1 MRLNNPTKSFSSFP
15 FFLIPL
21 MILFFL
27 TNTATSKNTT
37 IPVNVGLVLDINGE
51 DGKIALSCINMSLS
65 DFYNSNSHYKTRLL
79 LNTRDSKGDV
89 VAAAAAAL
97 DLLNNVQVQAILGP
111 EKSMQTN
118 FIIQLGNKSQ
128 VPILSFSAT
137 SPSLT
142 SIRSPYFFRGSL
154 NDSSQAGAITA
165 IIKAF
170 GWREAVP
177 IYVDNQYG
185 EEMIP
190 SLTDALQAIDTRV
203 PYRSVI
209 SPLATDDQ
217 IEKELYKLFTMQTR
231 VFILHMLPSLGSRIF
246 EKANEI
252 GLMNKGCV
260 WIMTDGMTNLLRTLE
275 PSVIDSMQG
284 VIGVGPHVPK
294 TKALENFRVRWKRNF
309 LQENPSIVDVELNI
323 FGLLAYDAT
332 RALAEAVEKAGI
344 TSFGFDKTNVS
355 RNATDLEAFGI
366 SQNGPKLLQALSS
379 ARFKGLTGDY
389 IFVDGQLQSSAF
401 EIINVNNGAR
411 GVGFWTPEKGLTQK
425 LSSNSTTKSK
435 LKPIIWPGDST
446 SDPKGW
452 EVPTNEKKL
461 RIGVPV
467 KKGFSDFVNVT
478 IDPKTQEPTSV
489 TGYCVDVFKAVIQEL
504 PYAVAYDFVP
514 YGQPDGSSSGSYN
527 DLVYQ
532 VFLGEFDA
540 VVGDITIV
548 FNRSNYVDFTLP
560 YTESGVS
567 MIVPIKDSK
576 KRNAWVFLQ
585 PLTWDLW
592 VTCFCFFIFIGFVVW
607 VLEHRVNEDF
617 RGPAGQQV
625 GTSFWFSF
633 STMVFSQR
641 ERVISNLARIV
652 VIVWCFVVLILT
664 QSYTASLTSLL
675 TVQQL
680 QPTITDVKMLIKRGD
695 NVGYQKGSFVL
706 GILKQLGFDERKL
719 VVYNSPEDCHELFQK
734 GSVNGGIAAAFD
746 EIPYMKLL
754 IGQYCSKYAMIE
766 PKFKTA
772 GFGFVFPLHS
782 PLVHDVSKA
791 ILNVT
796 EGDKMKEIEDAWFKK
811 HSSCPDASTVV
822 SSRSLG
828 LNSFWGLFLIAG
840 VAAILAL
847 IIFMAVFIHQHWNV
861 LKNSES
867 SFLSRIRFFL
877 KIFVSRDL
885 SAHIFKDKGGMQVH
899 SMDATEASPGSC
911 YPASPS
917 SYSQHADS
925 HFCFCGEQGTPRTE
939 YGNSNHNPNSQAQA
953 PLEIVSAVELTIPD
967 QEIATPSSS

>member
-1 MRLNNPTKSFSSFP
+1 MSQT
-15 FFLIPL
+15 
-21 MILFFL
+21 
-27 TNTATSKNTT
+27 TAV
-37 IPVNVGLVLDINGE
+37 PVNVGLVLDINGE
-51 DGKIALSCINMSLS
+51 VEKVALSCINMSLS
-65 DFYNSNSHYKTRLL
+65 DFYNSNSHYKTRLI

-97 DLLNNVQVQAILGP
+97 DLLKNVQVQAMLGP
-111 EKSMQTN
+111 ENSMQTN

-137 SPSLT
+137 SSSLT
-142 SIRSPYFFRGSL
+142 SIRSPYFFRGAL
-154 NDSSQAGAITA
+154 NDSSQVGAITA

-185 EEMIP
+185 EAMIP

-231 VFILHMLPSLGSRIF
+231 VFILHMLPPLGPRIF

-284 VIGVGPHVPK
+284 VIGVRPYVPK
-294 TKALENFRVRWKRNF
+294 TKALENFRVRWKRKF
-309 LQENPSIVDVELNI
+309 LQENPSLFDVELNNL
-323 FGLLAYDAT
+323 GLLGYDAT
-332 RALAEAVEKAGI
+332 RALAVAVEKAGI
-344 TSFGFDKTNVS
+344 TSFDFDKTNVS
-355 RNATDLEAFGI
+355 SNATDLEAFGI
-366 SQNGPKLLQALSS
+366 SRNGPKLLQALSS
-379 ARFKGLTGDY
+379 TRFKGLTGDY

-435 LKPIIWPGDST
+435 LKSITWPGDST

-467 KKGFSDFVNVT
+467 KKGFSEFVNVT
-478 IDPKTQEPTSV
+478 IDPKTRETTSV
-489 TGYCVDVFKAVIQEL
+489 TGYCIDVFNAVIQDL
-504 PYAVAYDFVP
+504 PYAVAYDFIA
-514 YGQPDGSSSGSYN
+514 YAQPDGTSSGSYD
-527 DLVYQ
+527 DLIYQ
-532 VFLGEFDA
+532 VFREDFDA
-540 VVGDITIV
+540 VVGDTTIV

-592 VTCFCFFIFIGFVVW
+592 VTSGCFFIFIGFVVW

-617 RGPAGQQV
+617 RGPARHQV

-641 ERVISNLARIV
+641 ERVISNLARFV
-652 VIVWCFVVLILT
+652 VIVWCFVVLILI

-680 QPTITDVKMLIKRGD
+680 QPTITDVNLLIKRGD

-719 VVYNSPEDCHELFQK
+719 VVYNSQEECDELFQK
-734 GSVNGGIAAAFD
+734 GSANGGIAAAFD
-746 EIPYMKLL
+746 EIPFMKLL
-754 IGQYCSKYAMIE
+754 IGQHCSKYTMVESI
-766 PKFKTA
+766 FKTA
-772 GFGFVFPLHS
+772 GFGFAFPLHS

-796 EGDKMKEIEDAWFKK
+796 EGDKMKKIEEAWFKK
-811 HSSCPDASTVV
+811 DSSCPDASTTV

-840 VAAILAL
+840 IAAILAL
-847 IIFMAVFIHQHWNV
+847 IIFLAIFVHQHRNV
-861 LKNSES
+861 LNDSES
-867 SFLSRIRFFL
+867 SLLSRIRIFL
-877 KIFVSRDL
+877 SIFVSRDL
-885 SAHIFKDKGGMQVH
+885 SAHTFKEKGGIQVH
-899 SMDATEASPGSC
+899 GMGATEASPDSR
-911 YPASPS
+911 YPASPL

-925 HFCFCGEQGTPRTE
+925 HFGFYGEQGTPRTE
-939 YGNSNHNPNSQAQA
+939 YGNSNHNPNSQVQA
-953 PLEIVSAVELTIPD
+953 PPEIVSAVELTNPD
-967 QEIATPSSS
+967 QEIARSPQVVRENN

>member
-1 MRLNNPTKSFSSFP
+1 M
-15 FFLIPL
+15 
-21 MILFFL
+21 
-27 TNTATSKNTT
+27 
-37 IPVNVGLVLDINGE
+37 
-51 DGKIALSCINMSLS
+51 
-65 DFYNSNSHYKTRLL
+65 
-79 LNTRDSKGDV
+79 
-89 VAAAAAAL
+89 
-97 DLLNNVQVQAILGP
+97 LNNVQVQAILGP
-111 EKSMQTN
+111 ENSMQTN
-118 FIIQLGNKSQ
+118 FIIQLGNRSQ

-142 SIRSPYFFRGSL
+142 SIRSPYFFRGAL
-154 NDSSQAGAITA
+154 NDSSQVGAITA

-170 GWREAVP
+170 GWREAVL

-284 VIGVGPHVPK
+284 VIGVRPHVPK

-379 ARFKGLTGDY
+379 TRFKGLTGDY
-389 IFVDGQLQSSAF
+389 IFVDGKLQSSAF

-467 KKGFSDFVNVT
+467 KKGFSYFVNVT

-489 TGYCVDVFKAVIQEL
+489 NGYCVDVFKAVIQEL

-514 YGQPDGSSSGSYN
+514 YSQPNGSSSGSYN
-527 DLVYQ
+527 DLIYQ
-532 VFLGEFDA
+532 VFLG
-540 VVGDITIV
+540 VK
-548 FNRSNYVDFTLP
+548 NPS
-560 YTESGVS
+560 
-567 MIVPIKDSK
+567 
-576 KRNAWVFLQ
+576 RNANQNSISHFL
-585 PLTWDLW
+585 
-592 VTCFCFFIFIGFVVW
+592 IMY
-607 VLEHRVNEDF
+607 RK
-617 RGPAGQQV
+617 
-625 GTSFWFSF
+625 
-633 STMVFSQR
+633 
-641 ERVISNLARIV
+641 
-652 VIVWCFVVLILT
+652 
-664 QSYTASLTSLL
+664 SLL
-675 TVQQL
+675 FINLFWVILNRNLMLWWEIQQL
-680 QPTITDVKMLIKRGD
+680 CLI
-695 NVGYQKGSFVL
+695 
-706 GILKQLGFDERKL
+706 
-719 VVYNSPEDCHELFQK
+719 
-734 GSVNGGIAAAFD
+734 
-746 EIPYMKLL
+746 
-754 IGQYCSKYAMIE
+754 
-766 PKFKTA
+766 
-772 GFGFVFPLHS
+772 
-782 PLVHDVSKA
+782 
-791 ILNVT
+791 
-796 EGDKMKEIEDAWFKK
+796 
-811 HSSCPDASTVV
+811 
-822 SSRSLG
+822 
-828 LNSFWGLFLIAG
+828 
-840 VAAILAL
+840 
-847 IIFMAVFIHQHWNV
+847 
-861 LKNSES
+861 
-867 SFLSRIRFFL
+867 
-877 KIFVSRDL
+877 
-885 SAHIFKDKGGMQVH
+885 
-899 SMDATEASPGSC
+899 
-911 YPASPS
+911 
-917 SYSQHADS
+917 
-925 HFCFCGEQGTPRTE
+925 
-939 YGNSNHNPNSQAQA
+939 
-953 PLEIVSAVELTIPD
+953 D
-967 QEIATPSSS
+967 QIM

>member
-1 MRLNNPTKSFSSFP
+1 
-15 FFLIPL
+15 

-27 TNTATSKNTT
+27 TNTATSKNTI
-37 IPVNVGLVLDINGE
+37 IPVNVGLVLDMNGE

-111 EKSMQTN
+111 ENSMQTN

-154 NDSSQAGAITA
+154 NDSSQVGAITA

-170 GWREAVP
+170 GWREAVL

-284 VIGVGPHVPK
+284 VIGVRPYVAK
-294 TKALENFRVRWKRNF
+294 TKAFENFRVRWKRKF
-309 LQENPSIVDVELNI
+309 LQENPSLVDVELNI
-323 FGLLAYDAT
+323 LGLLAYDAT
-332 RALAEAVEKAGI
+332 RALAVAVEKAGI

-355 RNATDLEAFGI
+355 SNATDLEAFGI
-366 SQNGPKLLQALSS
+366 SRNGPKLLQALSS
-379 ARFKGLTGDY
+379 TRFKGLTGDY
-389 IFVDGQLQSSAF
+389 VFVDGQLQSSAF

-411 GVGFWTPEKGLTQK
+411 GVGFWTPVKGLTLK
-425 LSSNSTTKSK
+425 LRSNSTTKSK
-435 LKPIIWPGDST
+435 LRPIIWPGDST

-452 EVPTNEKKL
+452 EIPTNKRKL

-467 KKGFSDFVNVT
+467 TKGFSDFVKVT
-478 IDPKTQEPTSV
+478 IDPKTQETTSV
-489 TGYCVDVFKAVIQEL
+489 TGYCIDVFKAVIQDL
-504 PYAVAYDFVP
+504 PYAVAYDFIA
-514 YGQPDGSSSGSYN
+514 YAQPDGTSSGSYD
-527 DLVYQ
+527 DLIYQ
-532 VFLGEFDA
+532 VFLEEFDA
-540 VVGDITIV
+540 VVGDTTIV

-592 VTCFCFFIFIGFVVW
+592 VTSGCFFIFIGFVVW

-617 RGPAGQQV
+617 RGPARHQV

-641 ERVISNLARIV
+641 ERVISNLARFV
-652 VIVWCFVVLILT
+652 VIVWCFVVLILI

-680 QPTITDVKMLIKRGD
+680 QPTITDVNLLIKRGD
-695 NVGYQKGSFVL
+695 NVGYQRGSFVL

-719 VVYNSPEDCHELFQK
+719 VVYNSQEECDELFQK
-734 GSVNGGIAAAFD
+734 GSANGGIAAAFD
-746 EIPYMKLL
+746 EVPFMKLL
-754 IGQYCSKYAMIE
+754 IGQHCSKYTMVESI
-766 PKFKTA
+766 FKTA
-772 GFGFVFPLHS
+772 GFGFAFPLHS
-782 PLVHDVSKA
+782 PLVNDVSKA

-796 EGDKMKEIEDAWFKK
+796 EGDKMKKIEEAWFKK
-811 HSSCPDASTVV
+811 DSSCPDASTTV

-840 VAAILAL
+840 IAAILAL
-847 IIFMAVFIHQHWNV
+847 IIFLAVFVHQHRNV
-861 LKNSES
+861 LKDSES
-867 SFLSRIRFFL
+867 SLLSRIRIFL
-877 KIFVSRDL
+877 SIFVSRDL
-885 SAHIFKDKGGMQVH
+885 SAHTFKEKGGIQVH
-899 SMDATEASPGSC
+899 GMGATEASPDSR

-925 HFCFCGEQGTPRTE
+925 HFLFYGEQGTSRTE
-939 YGNSNHNPNSQAQA
+939 YGNLNHNPNSQVQA
-953 PLEIVSAVELTIPD
+953 PPEIVSAVELTNPD
-967 QEIATPSSS
+967 QEIARSPQVVRENN